1 VVTVAPAGNRPLV
14 QLPQAPEVQQAL
26 SPMPL
31 LFVSR
36 KARWTGYNLRR
47 LDIGY
52 TGCHAL
58 HWSAKSSNI
67 LKHKRS
73 MQMIANDVNQE
84 FLTYLR
90 DIVTN
95 ILLHGKLQLLSYIRW
110 VSTVDQFCNRR
121 NP

>member
-1 VVTVAPAGNRPLV
+1 
-14 QLPQAPEVQQAL
+14 
-26 SPMPL
+26 
-31 LFVSR
+31 
-36 KARWTGYNLRR
+36 
-47 LDIGY
+47 
-52 TGCHAL
+52 
-58 HWSAKSSNI
+58 
-67 LKHKRS
+67 